1 VEIVIGLITG
11 FGLFIYGFLQLEKK
25 NLIENIPTSKIRS
38 VAMGLA
44 ELTGK
49 VEPKIL
55 LKSPITQTEC
65 VFYKF
70 IIEEERRNSKGKKY
84 WVKIK
89 EGRST
94 NYFYIKDD
102 TARIL
107 VDPISAELVLDYIY
121 RYIDDKFSGSYKSY
135 RYTEW
140 YIVPNETIY
149 IIGTVKKIRDN
160 VEDRKSKL
168 VEILKQLKQDKE
180 KLKQFDVNKNGQID
194 IEEWDMAR
202 MKIEQELIEQ
212 ELSQTVETPED
223 ELIIAKGDIEKT
235 FIISDHSEKQLI
247 SKYIFKG
254 YLSIIS
260 GFSIIV
266 ISITT
271 LLSQIGLL
279 PKYLLVTKYFIF
291 R

>member
-1 VEIVIGLITG
+1 MEIVIGLITG

-89 EGRST
+89 EGCST

-107 VDPISAELVLDYIY
+107 VDPISAELVLDYMY